1 MFLIVFEL
9 LDMETKGSLLLI
21 FVGFIFE
28 KYDFFGSC
36 SVLLLWIRNLRSFVD
51 SLFCGVVF
59 PILSGDLDLFVGLSG
74 SDSCLC
80 VSLDVLVE
88 EDVEDE
94 DDDEDDVDVVDEEDE
109 DDDDDE
115 ELEDLRVVLLLW
127 SSRHPKSSA
136 NVMKTLAC
144 GCGNIASGP

>member
-1 MFLIVFEL
+1 
-9 LDMETKGSLLLI
+9 METKGSLLLI

-36 SVLLLWIRNLRSFVD
+36 SVLLLLWILNLRSFVE

-94 DDDEDDVDVVDEEDE
+94 VPPPPPTNPEPPAAVV
-109 DDDDDE
+109 
-115 ELEDLRVVLLLW
+115 VVVE
-127 SSRHPKSSA
+127 PPA
-136 NVMKTLAC
+136 PPPE
-144 GCGNIASGP
+144 IP

>member
-1 MFLIVFEL
+1 
-9 LDMETKGSLLLI
+9 METKGSLLLI

-36 SVLLLWIRNLRSFVD
+36 SVLLLWILNLRSFVE

-115 ELEDLRVVLLLW
+115 LEDLRVVLLLW

>member
-1 MFLIVFEL
+1 MFLIVFDL
-9 LDMETKGSLLLI
+9 FDMETKGSFLLT
-21 FVGFIFE
+21 FVGCIFG

-36 SVLLLWIRNLRSFVD
+36 SVLLLWIRNLKSFVD

-59 PILSGDLDLFVGLSG
+59 PILSGDLDLFVGFSG

-109 DDDDDE
+109 DDDDDD

-136 NVMKTLAC
+136 NVIKTLAC